1 MFGHSISLWFCP
13 YFCPFALLPFCFLV
27 LLSFFPFVLLPFCL
41 FVFLY
46 FCLFVFLSFCPC
58 LYVFLSRHHSD
69 EMSEGLEV
77 SKVTICVK
85 ILKWH
90 PVIDSLTKVR
100 YRAARAAKNWGLSHC
115 RFSLSHHL
123 ARPREGWVEIY
134 NVKVLRFSLS
144 AGTLLTCPME
154 KSFWIWIIYA
164 LEGCVRVW
172 P

>member
-1 MFGHSISLWFCP
+1 
-13 YFCPFALLPFCFLV
+13 
-27 LLSFFPFVLLPFCL
+27 
-41 FVFLY
+41 
-46 FCLFVFLSFCPC
+46 
-58 LYVFLSRHHSD
+58 
-69 EMSEGLEV
+69 MSEGSQV

-144 AGTLLTCPME
+144 AGTFLTCPME
-154 KSFWIWIIYA
+154 KKLLDLNYICPGGMRVGRPLICFWKLISWNTLLSKHDTTMSFVLYQTGHTWTCTIGIVVLQFSLRTTPNAIHIDTS
-164 LEGCVRVW
+164 V
-172 P
+172 PNK